1 MIRPRKENT
10 GFFDHNIPYEI
21 STDHSQIYMSIYH
34 DTCHQYP
41 PYTIWY
47 MKDSAVS
54 IAHTK

>member
-10 GFFDHNIPYEI
+10 GFFDHNIPHEI

-41 PYTIWY
+41 PYTI
-47 MKDSAVS
+47 
-54 IAHTK
+54 

>member
-1 MIRPRKENT
+1 MIRPHKENT
-10 GFFDHNIPYEI
+10 GIFDRIPHEI